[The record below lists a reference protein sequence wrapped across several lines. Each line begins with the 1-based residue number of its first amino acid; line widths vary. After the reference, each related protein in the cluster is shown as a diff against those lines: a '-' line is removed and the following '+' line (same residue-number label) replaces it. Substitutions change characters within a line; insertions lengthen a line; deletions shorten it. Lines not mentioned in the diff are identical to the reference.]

1 MNTHRIAALALASLA
16 AACGPAKLDGPLTQA
31 KLDEVQ
37 AECGM
42 TSARLV
48 SVDADGKAQISAGA
62 VNMDA
67 ADDAAGVDLLL
78 KSKCLEEGLTAI
90 GVDHK
95 VSVRMDTPK
104 FDQMINKAIEDM

>member
-42 TSARLV
+42 TSATKR
-48 SVDADGKAQISAGA
+48 G
-62 VNMDA
+62 MA
-67 ADDAAGVDLLL
+67 AAL
-78 KSKCLEEGLTAI
+78 
-90 GVDHK
+90 
-95 VSVRMDTPK
+95 
-104 FDQMINKAIEDM
+104 